1 MDINLTEIKIR
12 LGMSL
17 DDVSQDAKLTLEV
30 ADAIDYAQRYCNNEF
45 AEGIPMRGIVLII
58 KGMRESSNVA
68 SQSLGDMSKSF
79 FKDGTM
85 DSANRFLRP
94 YKRLKFV

>member
-1 MDINLTEIKIR
+1 MNIDLAEMKLR

-17 DDVSQDAKLTLEV
+17 EDVSQDAKLALEI
-30 ADAIDYAQRYCNNEF
+30 ADAIDYAQRYCNNDF
-45 AEGIPMRGIVLII
+45 SEGLPMRGIVLII

-79 FKDGTM
+79 FQGGTM
-85 DSANRFLRP
+85 MEANRFLRP